1 VSVTPPRSLFARA
14 ARPLRTSAA
23 GLRRAWR
30 KLSARSPDRL
40 VVSLTS
46 FPPRIGEAHN
56 VVRALLGQSVRA
68 RKIVLYLSLDEF
80 PDRRVPRALDELV
93 QDRFEIRYVPGNLG
107 PYKKLL
113 YALDDFPDCF
123 IATCDDDRV
132 CPPDWLERLWFA
144 ALDHPRTI
152 VCTRGRRILSDDAGF
167 RPYEEW
173 PKIKSFGPSH
183 FLLPL
188 GSWGTLYPP
197 DAFCPEARDRAL
209 IHALA
214 PLQDDL
220 WFKVMSLTRD
230 VPCLAV
236 GGHQYMRKLEFED
249 ATKLWDINQTQ
260 NDIVWDRTLRHFD
273 LGLEAM
279 LAKEE
284 QRSATRSRRRPLTP
298 GGSARPPRR

>member
-1 VSVTPPRSLFARA
+1 
-14 ARPLRTSAA
+14 LRTSAA

-56 VVRALLGQSVRA
+56 VVRALLGQSVRV

-80 PDRRVPRALDELV
+80 PDRQVPRALGDLV

-113 YALDDFPDCF
+113 YALDDFPGCF
-123 IATCDDDRV
+123 IATCDDDRI

-152 VCTRGRRILSDDAGF
+152 VCTRGRRILSDHAGF

-173 PKIKSFGPSH
+173 PKIKAFGPSH
-183 FLLPL
+183 FLLPV
-188 GSWGTLYPP
+188 GSWGILYPP
-197 DAFCPEARDRAL
+197 DAFCAEARDREL
-209 IHALA
+209 IQALA

-220 WFKVMSLTRD
+220 WFKVMSLKRD
-230 VPCLAV
+230 LPCLAV
-236 GGHQYMRKLEFED
+236 GGHQYMRNLEFED
-249 ATKLWDINQTQ
+249 ATKLWDVNRTQ
-260 NDIVWDRTLRHFD
+260 NDIVWDRTLRHFG

-279 LAKEE
+279 RAKEK
-284 QRSATRSRRRPLTP
+284 QRGAMLDQARLIHRGADE
-298 GGSARPPRR
+298 GGE